1 MADKDETT
9 EGTEEEAAAPGKPW
23 LLILIIALL
32 SGGGGA
38 AGGMFLSGG
47 NAEVAEASAEAGAKE
62 GEEGAEAHS
71 LEKENFGERVFAL
84 DPFVVNITSEGYP
97 RYLKLKL
104 ELELDRLETK
114 EEAEQRL
121 AQVRDT
127 IILLLS
133 SKRLTDISEFEG
145 KALLKDD
152 IRNRINGILQ
162 TGQVNSV
169 LFTELVVQ

>member
-1 MADKDETT
+1 MADNEET
-9 EGTEEEAAAPGKPW
+9 EASEEAAAPGKPW
-23 LLILIIALL
+23 LLILIIALV
-32 SGGGGA
+32 SAGGGVG
-38 AGGMFLSGG
+38 GGMFLAGSK
-47 NAEVAEASAEAGAKE
+47 AAEAEAAAAEAAAEAG
-62 GEEGAEAHS
+62 EEAEAPAET
-71 LEKENFGERVFAL
+71 EKFSERVFEL

-104 ELELDRLETK
+104 ELELDKTETT

>member
-1 MADKDETT
+1 MAENEET
-9 EGTEEEAAAPGKPW
+9 EAAEEAPAPGKPW
-23 LLILIIALL
+23 LLILIIALV
-32 SGGGGA
+32 SAGGGVG
-38 AGGMFLSGG
+38 GGMFLAGSK
-47 NAEVAEASAEAGAKE
+47 AAEAEAAAAEAAAEAG
-62 GEEGAEAHS
+62 EEAEVPVET
-71 LEKENFGERVFAL
+71 EKFSERVFEL

-104 ELELDRLETK
+104 ELELDKVETT

>member
-9 EGTEEEAAAPGKPW
+9 EGTEEGAAAPGKPW

-38 AGGMFLSGG
+38 AGGMFLAGKS
-47 NAEVAEASAEAGAKE
+47 EVAEASAEAGAKE
-62 GEEGAEAHS
+62 GEEGAEAHL